1 MRAAVRQAVEIMAG
15 QFVAGETMEE
25 ALERSRR
32 HPAFRFSYDMLGEA
46 AKTAP
51 DAQRYLAAYHDA
63 IAAAGAESAGR
74 EGGIEERPGLSIKL
88 SALHPRYEI
97 AQRQRVLAELLPRL
111 IDLAGA
117 AARAGIPITL
127 DAEESDRL
135 TLSLELFERV
145 AREPALAGWDGL
157 GLAVQAYQKRAP
169 GGVRLACR
177 RSPAIRA
184 GASWCGS

>member
-1 MRAAVRQAVEIMAG
+1 MKQRKRPPTRSATWPRITTRSQQSAPRA
-15 QFVAGETMEE
+15 
-25 ALERSRR
+25 L
-32 HPAFRFSYDMLGEA
+32 D
-46 AKTAP
+46 
-51 DAQRYLAAYHDA
+51 
-63 IAAAGAESAGR
+63 R

-97 AQRQRVLAELLPRL
+97 AQRERVLAELLPRL
-111 IDLAGA
+111 LELAGA
-117 AARAGIPITL
+117 AARAGIPVTI

-169 GGVRLACR
+169 AGVRLACR
-177 RSPAIRA
+177 LAAAIRA